1 MVIRHLVH
9 VKNLQVRPRSTRNN
23 SWLTSQL
30 TGTELSGE
38 LLKDEDLDHDCK
50 FLDLFLQHNI
60 DPINVSLLS
69 DSGMMQ
75 SVH

>member
-1 MVIRHLVH
+1 M
-9 VKNLQVRPRSTRNN
+9 
-23 SWLTSQL
+23 SQL

-50 FLDLFLQHNI
+50 FLDLFQQHNI
-60 DPINVSLLS
+60 DPINLSFLS